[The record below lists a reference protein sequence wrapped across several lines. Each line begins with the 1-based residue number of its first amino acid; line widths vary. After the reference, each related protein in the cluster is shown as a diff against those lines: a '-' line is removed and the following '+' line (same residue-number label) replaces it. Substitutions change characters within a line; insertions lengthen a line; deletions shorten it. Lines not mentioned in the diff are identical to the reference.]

1 VVKDVIEEIPEMVNG
16 TEIPVNCA
24 EPNPNG
30 VEFDNLY
37 LASA

>member
-1 VVKDVIEEIPEMVNG
+1 MVKDVIEEIPEMVNG